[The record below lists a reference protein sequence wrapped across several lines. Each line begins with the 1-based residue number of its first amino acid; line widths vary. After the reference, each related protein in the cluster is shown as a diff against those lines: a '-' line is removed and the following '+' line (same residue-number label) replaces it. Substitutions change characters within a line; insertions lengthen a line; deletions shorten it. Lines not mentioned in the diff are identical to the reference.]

1 MGKDYGMDVGVEG
14 EIVWFA
20 TVSLNRQIHYF
31 FPQIYYFR
39 SIVCSLS
46 GSWVVKALEERSPLA
61 VFIAF
66 VRRNRLNCM
75 SRS

>member
-20 TVSLNRQIHYF
+20 TVSLNRQI
-31 FPQIYYFR
+31 YYFR

-46 GSWVVKALEERSPLA
+46 GSWVESLGRKKSLSSLYCVGQEK
-61 VFIAF
+61 
-66 VRRNRLNCM
+66 
-75 SRS
+75 